1 MPRWSPS
8 RRPTIRTAV
17 LPTEA
22 AERFGMALGN
32 DAISN
37 LMTEFWPDIKR
48 RLRFG
53 HRYFFR
59 T

>member
-1 MPRWSPS
+1 
-8 RRPTIRTAV
+8 
-17 LPTEA
+17 
-22 AERFGMALGN
+22 MALGN

-48 RLRFG
+48 RLRFR
-53 HRYFFR
+53 HLYFFR

>member
-1 MPRWSPS
+1 
-8 RRPTIRTAV
+8 
-17 LPTEA
+17 
-22 AERFGMALGN
+22 MALGN

-37 LMTEFWPDIKR
+37 LMPEFWPDIKR

-53 HRYFFR
+53 RHYFFK

>member
-1 MPRWSPS
+1 
-8 RRPTIRTAV
+8 
-17 LPTEA
+17 
-22 AERFGMALGN
+22 MALGN

-37 LMTEFWPDIKR
+37 LLTEFWPDIKR

-53 HRYFFR
+53 HHYFFR